1 MRCIPDNRKNSFFV
15 FALLLFSIFVL
26 SSCSRI
32 QGKLLIMEGNFFSTR
47 GLYTQA
53 ISSYLQ
59 ALNHEGIEPFAQYGL
74 AAVYFALGES
84 SSSLSHYR
92 ASLSNMAELGI
103 NHRELRFRIYYNMGI
118 IYFEEGNYYQAV
130 NLNKRALLVDG
141 SRIEA
146 KRNLELSLLLLVR
159 SSAPEQTYVM
169 EEDEEGLSGLTAA
182 LFSYARQMEREQWR
196 IREWQSEDDW
206 DGADF

>member
-1 MRCIPDNRKNSFFV
+1 
-15 FALLLFSIFVL
+15 
-26 SSCSRI
+26 
-32 QGKLLIMEGNFFSTR
+32 
-47 GLYTQA
+47 
-53 ISSYLQ
+53 
-59 ALNHEGIEPFAQYGL
+59 
-74 AAVYFALGES
+74 
-84 SSSLSHYR
+84 
-92 ASLSNMAELGI
+92 
-103 NHRELRFRIYYNMGI
+103 MGI